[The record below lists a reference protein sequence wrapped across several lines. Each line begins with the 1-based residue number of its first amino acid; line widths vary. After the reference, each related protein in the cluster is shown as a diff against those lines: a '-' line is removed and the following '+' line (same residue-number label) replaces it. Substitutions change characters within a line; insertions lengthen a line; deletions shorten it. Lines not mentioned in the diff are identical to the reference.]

1 MSSHSKKNTMKT
13 IFKLSILL
21 AALALASSCQD
32 EAGLNPPQPLEVSLS
47 ASVADT
53 KTALDGGAVKWEKG
67 DEVALVFT
75 HPTKTAV
82 VETLSTSIES
92 SAVSADFKGRLPL
105 EVTSSEGGYDE
116 AGFAVYPIS
125 AVSSDGTVKFTLPY
139 EQRVRAN
146 GSFANDLN
154 LMSASVSLSD
164 IQDDGKASAS
174 FRNAF
179 SILRFTLADDV
190 TSVTLTGSAPLAGQA
205 PVRLDGS
212 GRLVVGDG
220 SWSSSYNTV
229 TLKPADGSECFSGGV
244 VNLLVW
250 PGTHSQMTVVVNTKE
265 LGSLTKT
272 STQTF
277 KFVPSKY
284 YTLNFNLDSEVLV
297 EELVEDLNNLEPELS
312 DIEDQLKDLETNA
325 EKIKA
330 LVNQIQSVALMT
342 EYLDNAVYAYYANQS
357 IGMLKMDVNLHYMV
371 RPAAAMSLLLD
382 ICKEEGNLSQVL
394 SLLCDDR
401 AGNFSIMN
409 VKDAMLDGDIL
420 TVVVGADQFDRN
432 FYDGRTKASLA
443 LQISDGNTDILSDF
457 AHLVPKVGTILNL
470 SRTDNIPVL
479 KGASF
484 SMSYQYGADDYSKCQ
499 VSVQS
504 TGFASAPSI
513 TANNG
518 SGYISAN
525 FSESA
530 NLANMSITITLK
542 YNGEVADVK
551 TLTFADGGSFVIST
565 PSSVDYIGG
574 EVAVNVTSNSF
585 GSYNMQLSGAGDWI
599 YETST
604 GVSGRYTLNQNNG
617 SQRSA
622 NVVVTITNGN
632 ISYSKTVAITQK
644 ASGTSL
650 TGSYYSNG
658 EKVLLNQKT
667 ASCANAV
674 NIVILGDGYQK
685 KDLLKGGKFERS
697 ARSAMDS
704 FFGIEPYKT
713 FKDRFNVYMVAYEST
728 DEGIDIKASDI
739 NKNTYFDTYC
749 EGGGNTAAYTA
760 NADKVV
766 TVVKSVVG
774 SSDAQY
780 YRTIAIVL
788 ANTSEQAGSCGYP
801 YRERYNNTSTLGE
814 AWASFSICV
823 LAANSTGTNGLVKHE
838 AGGHAFGRLADEYY
852 SGGSIT
858 SAKITELNDWH
869 NKGWY
874 YNVCT
879 DRSYWNLFIG
889 RSGYGDVGY
898 YEGAWGYSTG
908 IYRPTSGGMMQNNTG
923 EFNAPS
929 RRAIYERI
937 IRQTEGYSAYSD
949 AKFLEY
955 DKKNIN

>member
-1 MSSHSKKNTMKT
+1 MKKIT
-13 IFKLSILL
+13 KLSILL
-21 AALALASSCQD
+21 ATLALASSCQD
-32 EAGLNPPQPLEVSLS
+32 EAGLNPPQPMEITLAASS
-47 ASVADT
+47 AET
-53 KTALDGGAVKWEKG
+53 KTLLDGGSVKWENG
-67 DEVALVFT
+67 DEIKMVFT
-75 HPTKTAV
+75 HATKAPAV
-82 VETLSTSIES
+82 HAFSTSIES
-92 SAVSADFKGRLPL
+92 PAARADFKGTLPA
-105 EVTSSEGGYDE
+105 EVIAAEGGYHE
-116 AGFAVYPIS
+116 QAYAVYPSS
-125 AVSSDGTVKFTLPY
+125 AVGADGSVAFTLPSV
-139 EQRVRAN
+139 QNVRAD
-146 GSFANDLN
+146 GTFASGLN
-154 LMSASVSLSD
+154 LTSAPVSLAD
-164 IQDDGKASAS
+164 IQNDGNASAT
-174 FRNAF
+174 FLNAM
-179 SILRFTLADDV
+179 SIIRFTLSSDI
-190 TSVTLTGSAPLAGQA
+190 TSVTLTGTAPLAGKA
-205 PVRLDGS
+205 PLEFDGD
-212 GRLVVGDG
+212 GRLVVDGDG
-220 SWSSSYNTV
+220 QWTDESYSV
-229 TLKPADGSECFSGGV
+229 TLLPAEGESNFTDEQE

-250 PGTHSQMTVVVNTKE
+250 PGSHTEITATLNTKS
-265 LGSLTKT
+265 LGDVSKT
-272 STQTF
+272 STQSF
-277 KFVPSKY
+277 SFNPSKY
-284 YTLNFNLDSEVLV
+284 YTLDFNVDTETLVNELDGRISGIEG
-297 EELVEDLNNLEPELS
+297 NIASLEQR
-312 DIEDQLKDLETNA
+312 IKALETNA
-325 EKIKA
+325 ERIKV
-330 LVNQIQSVALMT
+330 LVDQIQSVALMS

-357 IGMLKMDVNLHYMV
+357 IGMLKMDINLHYMV

-420 TVVVGADQFDRN
+420 TVVVGADQFNGN

-457 AHLVPKVGTILNL
+457 AHLVPKVGTILNI

-499 VSVQS
+499 VSVQG
-504 TGFASAPSI
+504 TGFSSSPTI

-518 SGYISAN
+518 SGFISAN

-632 ISYSKTVAITQK
+632 ISYSKSVTITQK
-644 ASGTSL
+644 AVDTDL
-650 TGSYYSNG
+650 TGSYYYNG
-658 EKVLLNQKT
+658 EKLTLNQKT
-667 ASCANAV
+667 ASCANAL

-704 FFGIEPYKT
+704 FFGIEPFKS

-728 DEGIDIKASDI
+728 DEGVDIKASDI

-766 TVVKSVVG
+766 SVVKSVVG

-788 ANTSEQAGSCGYP
+788 ANTSEQAGSCGYA

-814 AWASFSICV
+814 SYASFSICV

-838 AGGHAFGRLADEYY
+838 AGGHGFGRLADEYY
-852 SGGSIT
+852 SGGAIT
-858 SAKITELNDWH
+858 SVKINELKDWH
-869 NKGWY
+869 DKGWY
-874 YNVCT
+874 RNVCT
-879 DRSYWNLFIG
+879 DRSKWDDL
-889 RSGYGDVGY
+889 RSYGYGDEEAGY
-898 YEGAWGYSTG
+898 HEGAWTFATG
-908 IYRPTSGGMMQNNTG
+908 IYRPSAGGMMQNNSG
-923 EFNAPS
+923 VFNAPS
-929 RRAIYERI
+929 RQIIYERI
-937 IRQTEGYSAYSD
+937 IRQTEGASAYSIS
-949 AKFLEY
+949 KFIEY
-955 DKKNIN
+955 DKKNKK